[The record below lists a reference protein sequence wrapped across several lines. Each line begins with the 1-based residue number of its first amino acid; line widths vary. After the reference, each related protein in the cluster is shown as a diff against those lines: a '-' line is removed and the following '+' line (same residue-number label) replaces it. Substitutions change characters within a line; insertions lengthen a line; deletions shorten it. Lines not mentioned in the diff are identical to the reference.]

1 MQTEIDG
8 KELKQAWGNYIEGLA
23 DWKLFGTMTFRD
35 PEVGSSY
42 TRPGWGTAKRAFRL
56 LKEQAQPALGELSYV
71 RMFEVKRDREVPHIH
86 FLMGG
91 IDDELRRMDLVDFGF
106 RNWGIT
112 RVEKYDS
119 SKGAAFYLCK
129 YVTKQLADIEF
140 SKDLK
145 FVGGL

>member
-1 MQTEIDG
+1 LLTAVEG
-8 KELKQAWGNYIEGLA
+8 RELKEAWGNYIEGLA
-23 DWKLFGTMTFRD
+23 DWKLFGTMTFAD
-35 PEVGSSY
+35 PQGVPGY
-42 TRPGWGTAKRAFRL
+42 TRPGWSCAKRAFRV

-71 RMFEVKRDREVPHIH
+71 RMFEIKRDREVPHIH

-91 IDDELRRMDLVDFGF
+91 TDDELRRMDLVDFGY

-112 RVEKYDS
+112 RVEKYDA

-140 SKDLK
+140 SKNL
-145 FVGGL
+145 GR